1 MLFHSNPWLT
11 KWPKFHVLG
20 ILIDSGETITLD
32 FLRKFFSQEYNFL
45 AMYGNQKNNNTSNSC
60 MMMLMQ
66 RKWSLYSS
74 VRQLGIS
81 LTVLKPF
88 LRNHIYLIVCY
99 YYVFE
104 KKSFKNRKKSTSHT
118 NTNYASICNCW
129 VNLLTILIFYSYYDL
144 IDKVLPYFWSVIIN
158 NYIYFN

>member
-1 MLFHSNPWLT
+1 MLRSIKFFKKKTNAVSIRGQPLCDDVLFHSNPWLT

-20 ILIDSGETITLD
+20 ILIDSGDLITLD

-45 AMYGNQKNNNTSNSC
+45 AMYGNQKNNNVKFMYDDVNAEKMIFVFFGQTT
-60 MMMLMQ
+60 
-66 RKWSLYSS
+66 
-74 VRQLGIS
+74 GDF

-104 KKSFKNRKKSTSHT
+104 KNLSKTGRKVHHIQTQ
-118 NTNYASICNCW
+118 IMP
-129 VNLLTILIFYSYYDL
+129 L
-144 IDKVLPYFWSVIIN
+144 SVIAG
-158 NYIYFN
+158 